1 MKIRHNV
8 NPNWVRPSSPIYS
21 EETDERYETEVA
33 ASVRRAEK
41 AWRKAQKA
49 LERAERK
56 LSRKSSAAERSE
68 IEELRRLVSARWQ
81 ELHDLEVQMQQGPST
96 GFNRSGKGS
105 VRNPLPKGSKL

>member
-1 MKIRHNV
+1 VKIRHNI
-8 NPNWVRPSSPIYS
+8 NPTWVRPSSPIYS
-21 EETDERYETEVA
+21 EATDERYEAEVS

-56 LSRKSSAAERSE
+56 ALRKSTPSQRQQ
-68 IEELRRLVSARWQ
+68 IEELRRLVAARWQ
-81 ELHDLEVQMQQGPST
+81 ELHELEVQMQQGPST